1 MRRRHNGFILIMGID
16 GNRCRPGQIG
26 SNVMSEPNDKNNNQ
40 GGWKW
45 LPSSL
50 KAASPA
56 NPSREDWQGLMTGKR
71 LSLDFVS
78 RRAESCFH
86 LYCTLG
92 QHDFTLI
99 SEMPDAEA
107 ASMLA
112 LVAAGG
118 GGIENTVTMQAFTTA
133 EAKTLFVRAGK
144 LAGSFKP
151 MGAS

>member
-1 MRRRHNGFILIMGID
+1 MATFITQGRFTREAIKGGLA
-16 GNRCRPGQIG
+16 RPEDRQEAI
-26 SNVMSEPNDKNNNQ
+26 SRLCEQ
-40 GGWKW
+40 AGGK
-45 LPSSL
+45 LL
-50 KAASPA
+50 
-56 NPSREDWQGLMTGKR
+56 
-71 LSLDFVS
+71 
-78 RRAESCFH
+78 H
-86 LYCTLG
+86 LYFTLG

-118 GGIENTVTMQAFTTA
+118 GGIEHTVTMQAFTTA

-144 LAGSFKP
+144 LAGSYKP